1 MNRRDAFKA
10 IALGSAGLVSQTSVA
25 DELAAQLHS
34 GVHHKLT
41 VQQATPWRPRFFSEA
56 QNETVTLIAE
66 LIIPETDTPGARAA
80 KVNEHMDLV
89 LSEESRE
96 VQDGFVK
103 GLRWIDRKSRQQFG
117 ADFRQISPAQQTSI
131 LTALATATVPA
142 EDAKDQV
149 GRKFFADIKHRTTF
163 GYYTSEV
170 GIHQELKYKGNA
182 ILSRWPGCPH
192 PGHHGDADP

>member
-10 IALGSAGLVSQTSVA
+10 IALGSAGLVSPTSVA
-25 DELAAQLHS
+25 HELAAQLPS
-34 GVHHKLT
+34 DAHHKLT
-41 VQQATPWRPRFFSEA
+41 VQKASPWRPRFFSEA
-56 QNETVTLIAE
+56 QNETATLIAE

-89 LSEESRE
+89 LSEESTE
-96 VQDGFVK
+96 VQDRFVK
-103 GLRWIDRKSRQQFG
+103 GLGWIDRKSRQQFG

-131 LTALATATVPA
+131 LTALATATVLP
-142 EDAKDQV
+142 EDAEDQV
-149 GRKFFADIKHRTTF
+149 GRKFFEDIKRRTTF

-182 ILSRWPGCPH
+182 VLSDWPGCPH
-192 PGHHGDADP
+192 PGHHGDSGS